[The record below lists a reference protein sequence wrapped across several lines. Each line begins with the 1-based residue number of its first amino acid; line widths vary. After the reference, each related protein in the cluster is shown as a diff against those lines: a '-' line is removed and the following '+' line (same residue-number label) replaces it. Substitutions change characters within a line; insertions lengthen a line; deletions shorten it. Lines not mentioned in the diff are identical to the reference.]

1 MIEIADTV
9 KPEAAL
15 AVFSM
20 GVDVVLITGDRHKT
34 DRAIATQVG
43 IKKVFTEVLPS
54 HKIAKVHELQDM
66 EETIGMVGDG
76 TTDSPAL
83 AKADMG
89 IAIETGTDVAIKV
102 ADILIRNNLLDIVA
116 SIDLS
121 KKTIWR
127 IRINFVFALIYNLV
141 GIPIT
146 AGVFLPIGL
155 VLQPWICSAAMA
167 VSSVSVVV
175 SLFLLRLYKKPDIE
189 KLELWISIRIEMDEK
204 WAGRNLGQVSL
215 LHTPNNNPSRKKT
228 ITINWSLQS
237 RTVFGILR
245 AQLPAEIHPQIYSQF
260 TLQCVL

>member
-1 MIEIADTV
+1 MGRQELHFSHLIQKTIPLPMQHTPLLHSSIIGIIDNTLCGMIEIADTV

-15 AVFSM
+15 AVYILSSM
-20 GVDVVLITGDRHKT
+20 GVDVVLITGDSHKT

-189 KLELWISIRIEMDEK
+189 KLELW
-204 WAGRNLGQVSL
+204 V
-215 LHTPNNNPSRKKT
+215 
-228 ITINWSLQS
+228 
-237 RTVFGILR
+237 
-245 AQLPAEIHPQIYSQF
+245 
-260 TLQCVL
+260 